1 MEKEKALQILEV
13 FYGRPNSFCSL
24 HLEGKAVKAL
34 GGIRKAL
41 PYIREIVKKAG
52 YRVF

>member
-1 MEKEKALQILEV
+1 MTKEKALQILEI
-13 FYGRPNSFCSL
+13 FYGKPKKFCSL
-24 HLEGKAVKAL
+24 HLEGKAVNTL

-52 YRVF
+52 YRVH